1 MKIKFHACET
11 KVSWVWN
18 FYFIVVS
25 DDFREQFMKKST
37 EEITK

>member
-18 FYFIVVS
+18 SYFIVVS
-25 DDFREQFMKKST
+25 DDFREKKKKKST

>member
-1 MKIKFHACET
+1 MTMKIKFHACET

-25 DDFREQFMKKST
+25 DDFRE
-37 EEITK
+37 